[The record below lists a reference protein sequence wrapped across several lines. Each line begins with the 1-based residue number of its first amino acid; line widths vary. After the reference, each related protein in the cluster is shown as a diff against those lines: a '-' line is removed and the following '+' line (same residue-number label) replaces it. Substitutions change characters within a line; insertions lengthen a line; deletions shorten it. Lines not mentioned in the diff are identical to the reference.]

1 MPGLVPEDRFIFQV
15 SQGINVVGL
24 RLAYVFFFPGRR
36 RATGILLK
44 LPVEA
49 GECLVADLSCNFV
62 DLDAVLKEQVTGMLD
77 AVVLQVL

>member
-1 MPGLVPEDRFIFQV
+1 MPGLVPEDRFIFPV
-15 SQGINVVGL
+15 SQRVDVVGL

-36 RATGILLK
+36 RAAGILLK